1 MHRILVEEIS
11 EEPRELG
18 VTIEEDDSIS
28 EHVVTVSDE
37 ELTRYGEGLEVAQLI
52 KATFE
57 FLLERE
63 SKEDILTEFS
73 LGEVERYFPEYP
85 DVVADYVAKRH

>member
-1 MHRILVEEIS
+1 MEEIS

-18 VTIEEDDSIS
+18 VTIEENDSIS

-63 SKEDILTEFS
+63 SKEDILAEFS

-85 DVVADYVAKRH
+85 DVVADYVAKRS

>member
-1 MHRILVEEIS
+1 MEEVS
-11 EEPRELG
+11 AEPRELG
-18 VTIEEDDSIS
+18 VVVEEGDSVS

-37 ELTRYGEGLEVAQLI
+37 ELTRYGDGLEVAQLI

-63 SKEDILTEFS
+63 SKEDIAVEFS
-73 LGEVERYFPEYP
+73 LSEVEQQYPEYP
-85 DVVADYVAKRH
+85 DVVADYVPKHH